1 MAILERV
8 HLTLLQSV
16 EQQGSLTAAARSLGL
31 TQSALSHT
39 VRKLELELGT
49 RIWERKGRGLRL
61 TSAGGYL
68 LLVAQRLLPQIEH
81 AEHVLGQIARGE
93 RGTLRIGMEC
103 HPCYQWL
110 LRVVEPYLRSFP
122 DVDLDVKQ
130 KFQFGGIGA
139 LFGHEIDMLVTP
151 DPLRRKGL
159 HFEPV
164 FDYEQVLVV
173 GHRHAFAGR
182 RYVLPAELESETLIT
197 YPVEIERLDV
207 YSQFLLPA
215 GCVPKRHKV
224 IETTDIMLQMV
235 ASGRGV
241 AALPG
246 WLVQE
251 YEKKIRVVPVRL
263 GRHGI
268 AKQIHLG
275 VRKAD
280 VAIDYVAAFT
290 KLAHENGLSPVGFH
304 RQNAT
309 DGATPW
315 RKKIL
320 ESTPTSRKLSRLRD
334 RS

>member
-1 MAILERV
+1 MEVLERI
-8 HLTLLQSV
+8 HLSV
-16 EQQGSLTAAARSLGL
+16 LREVSRQGSLTAAARRVGL
-31 TQSALSHT
+31 TQSALSHS
-39 VRKLELELGT
+39 VRKVEQRLGT
-49 RIWERKGRGLRL
+49 PIWERQGRGLRL
-61 TSAGGYL
+61 TNAGRYL
-68 LLVAQRLLPQIEH
+68 LSLAERLLPQLEH

-110 LRVVEPYLRSFP
+110 LTVVEPYLRRFP
-122 DVDLDVKQ
+122 DVDLDVRQ

-139 LFGHEIDMLVTP
+139 LFAHEIDMLVTP

-173 GHRHAFAGR
+173 GRGHPFAR
-182 RYVLPAELESETLIT
+182 RAYVVPAELEKETLIT

-215 GCVPKRHKV
+215 GSVPKRHKV

-246 WLVQE
+246 WLVAE
-251 YEKKIRVVPVRL
+251 YQAKVRVVPVRL

-268 AKQIHLG
+268 PKQIFLG
-275 VRKAD
+275 IRSAD
-280 VAIDYVAAFT
+280 LAVDYVGDFI
-290 KLAHENGLSPVGFH
+290 KLARE
-304 RQNAT
+304 
-309 DGATPW
+309 
-315 RKKIL
+315 K
-320 ESTPTSRKLSRLRD
+320 STPRGPSAVRRRSRRR
-334 RS
+334 RTE